1 MNVSNLTR
9 IELAG
14 LIGQTLTDHGID
26 AVLSGGSCV
35 SIYSNERWVSQDLDL
50 IDISYSDKKKIIA
63 ALHTIGFT
71 NRGAGHKY
79 FVNPHCEFTIEFPT
93 APLMIGDEHVVD
105 EGIVHMATDS
115 GVFKL
120 LSATNCV
127 KDRLAS
133 YIHWNDLQCLAQAR
147 DVAHLQTVDMNNIQS
162 WLSSEGSA
170 IDARVLLAKPSP
182 QSTDD

>member
-1 MNVSNLTR
+1 MDVSNFTR

-50 IDISYSDKKKIIA
+50 IDISYADKKKIIA

-79 FVNPHCEFTIEFPT
+79 FENPNCQFTIEFPT

-105 EGIVHMATDS
+105 EGIATMAT
-115 GVFKL
+115 GRGMFKL

-133 YIHWNDLQCLAQAR
+133 YIHWNDLQCLEQAR
-147 DVAHLQTVDMNNIQS
+147 DIAHLQTVDMNNIQS
-162 WLSSEGSA
+162 WLSSEGST
-170 IDARVLLAKPSP
+170 IDARVLLAKQSPRPSE
-182 QSTDD
+182 D

>member
-1 MNVSNLTR
+1 MDVSSFTR

-14 LIGQTLTDHGID
+14 LIGQTLNDHGID

-50 IDISYSDKKKIIA
+50 IDISYADKKKIIA

-79 FVNPHCEFTIEFPT
+79 FEKPNCQFTIEFPT

-105 EGIVHMATDS
+105 EGIAHMATDR

-133 YIHWNDLQCLAQAR
+133 YIHWNDLQCLEQAR

-162 WLSSEGSA
+162 WLSSEDST
-170 IDARVLLAKPSP
+170 IDARVLLAKQSP
-182 QSTDD
+182 QSPED